1 MIQEKIARI
10 NQLKK
15 DQNTLIL
22 AHYYV
27 DEEIQKIADFVG
39 DSYYLAQMATNAKE
53 TTLLMCGVNFMAESA
68 KILNPEKTVLLPDLN
83 ADCPMAHM
91 SSVDKIKN
99 VRKKYS
105 DVAVVCYVNSSI
117 ELKAHSD
124 VCVTSG
130 NALKIVKALPQ
141 KRIYFIPD
149 QNLAYFIAQQL
160 PEKEFIFNDGFC
172 HVHAAITTEIV
183 TKEKEKHPK
192 AEILVH
198 PECSPNVVA
207 LADYVGSTSG
217 IIKQAGNSPAKEF
230 IVLTEI
236 GVLFELR
243 KRYPDKSFY
252 TPTNLMTCPD
262 MKKLNLDK
270 VLQTLENKSPEI
282 IINKALLEQ
291 AKQALDSM
299 MDLAN

>member
-22 AHYYV
+22 DHYYV

-68 KILNPEKTVLLPDLN
+68 KILNPKKTVLLPDLN

-124 VCVTSG
+124 VCVTSA

-160 PEKEFIFNDGFC
+160 PDKEFIFNDGFC

-183 TKEKEKHPK
+183 AKEKEKRPK

>member
-1 MIQEKIARI
+1 MIQEKLDRI

-27 DEEIQKIADFVG
+27 DEDIQKIADYVG
-39 DSYYLAQMATNAKE
+39 DSYYLAQMATKAKE
-53 TTLLMCGVNFMAESA
+53 ATLLMCGVSFMAESA
-68 KILNPEKTVLLPDLN
+68 KILNPQKTVLLPDLN

-91 SSVDKIKN
+91 SSIEKIKN
-99 VRKKYS
+99 IRRKYP
-105 DVAVVCYVNSSI
+105 DVAVVCYVNSSM
-117 ELKAHSD
+117 ELKAYSD
-124 VCVTSG
+124 VCVTSA

-141 KRIYFIPD
+141 KYIYFIPD

-160 PEKEFIFNDGFC
+160 PQKQFVFNEGFC
-172 HVHAAITTEIV
+172 HVHAAV
-183 TKEKEKHPK
+183 TKEILEKTKDQHPQ
-192 AEILVH
+192 AEVLVH
-198 PECSPNVVA
+198 PECSPSITA

-217 IIKQAGNSPAKEF
+217 IIAQAGTSPAKEF
-230 IVLTEI
+230 IIVTER

-243 KRYPDKSFY
+243 NRYPHKSFY
-252 TPTNLMTCPD
+252 TPGNLMVCPD
-262 MKKLNLDK
+262 MKKLTLDK
-270 VLQTLENKSPEI
+270 VLKTLETKSPEI
-282 IINKALLEQ
+282 TINNTLLKH